1 MSTRTAPPAPPAE
14 STGGPAPA
22 PRPPA
27 WQAAAAGLVAAA
39 VALGAGEF
47 VAGLLRA
54 PSPVI
59 AVGDRVID
67 LVPGPVKDAAI
78 AVFGTNDKIA
88 LLVGILVLTAVLGAV
103 LGLAAVRRFAVGAAG
118 LALFGALGVAAALQ
132 DARASTLEAVLPSL
146 VAAIAGIAALTLA
159 VRTAR
164 HAIPAPA
171 HPAVTDQRRSGVAA
185 AATGGAGAGG
195 EAWDGAAEGWR
206 AEPKG
211 RRSFLRTAGGL
222 LVVAAAAGAVGRGLG
237 ARATAAASR
246 AAVVL
251 PRPRTAAT
259 PVPSGAALDVDGL
272 SPFVTPNADF
282 YRIDTALQVPQVDV
296 ATWRL
301 RIAGMVD
308 TPLTFS
314 LQDLLDRDLMEA
326 DVTLACVSNEVG
338 GGLVGNARW
347 LGVRLDGL
355 LAEAGIQEGATQIV
369 GRAVDGFTVGF
380 PTEVALDGRD
390 ALVAVAMNGE
400 PLPVEHGFPARL
412 VVPGLYGYVSATK
425 WLAEIELTTLEGFD
439 AYWVPRGWAKEA
451 PIKTQ
456 SRIDVPRGLANLDAG
471 RTAIAGVAWAQT
483 RGIERV
489 EVQVDDEP
497 WQPARLADVPG
508 PDTWRQWVYEW
519 DATPGRHRIQVRAT
533 DGAGDTQ
540 PEQRTAPIPDGAA
553 GWHSVVVQV
562 RES

>member
-1 MSTRTAPPAPPAE
+1 MSTRIAPPAPPAE
-14 STGGPAPA
+14 STGGPPA
-22 PRPPA
+22 TVGPRA

-39 VALGAGEF
+39 VALGAGEL

-78 AVFGTNDKIA
+78 ALFGTNDKIA
-88 LLVGILVLTAVLGAV
+88 LLAGILVLTAVLGVA
-103 LGLAAVRRFAVGAAG
+103 LGLAAVRRFPVGAAG
-118 LALFGALGVAAALQ
+118 LALFGAVGVAAALQ
-132 DARASTLEAVLPSL
+132 DAQASPLEAVLPSL
-146 VAAIAGIAALTLA
+146 AAAAAGIAALALA
-159 VRTAR
+159 VRAARLTAHPSGEDQR
-164 HAIPAPA
+164 LAAVATAAGVGDGAGDGTRTGAAPA
-171 HPAVTDQRRSGVAA
+171 WTP
-185 AATGGAGAGG
+185 
-195 EAWDGAAEGWR
+195 
-206 AEPKG
+206 EPKG

-237 ARATAAASR
+237 ARATAVASR

-251 PRPRTAAT
+251 PRPRTAAAA
-259 PVPSGAALDVDGL
+259 VPTGAALDIDGL

-296 ATWRL
+296 TSWQL
-301 RIAGMVD
+301 RVAGMVD
-308 TPLTFS
+308 TPLTFT
-314 LQDLLDRDLMEA
+314 LADLLDRDLVEA

-347 LGVRLDGL
+347 LGIPLSEL
-355 LAEAGIQEGATQIV
+355 LAEAGVQQGATQIV
-369 GRAVDGFTVGF
+369 GRSVDGFTVGF

-400 PLPVEHGFPARL
+400 PLPIEHGFPARL

-456 SRIDVPRGLANLDAG
+456 SRIDVPRGLANLEPG

-497 WQPARLADVPG
+497 WQQARLAEVPG

-519 DATPGRHRIQVRAT
+519 DATPGQHRIQVRAT
-533 DGAGDTQ
+533 DAGGETQ

-553 GWHSVVVQV
+553 GWHSVVINV